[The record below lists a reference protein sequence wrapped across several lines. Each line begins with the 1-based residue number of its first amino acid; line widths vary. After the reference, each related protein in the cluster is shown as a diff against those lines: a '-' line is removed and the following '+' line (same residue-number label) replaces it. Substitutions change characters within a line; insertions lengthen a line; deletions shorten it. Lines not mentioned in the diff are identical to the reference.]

1 MSDDN
6 KLSSEDLRLIKAN
19 QKQWARQVT
28 EGLDRIREHRRI
40 FGELSMHALKNWLD
54 DLVENRV
61 KRDPERQKLIFA
73 ELKCKLDE
81 RWTDA
86 MEQRVMPIRE
96 RIVEKLAPFELVNSP
111 IQLEVV
117 KGIKK
122 TLADELQRWIDL
134 RIQIHGMLDELEQK
148 ASRS

>member
-1 MSDDN
+1 MSNDN

-19 QKQWARQVT
+19 QKQWARQVN
-28 EGLDRIREHRRI
+28 EGLDRIREHRRSY
-40 FGELSMHALKNWLD
+40 GELAMFALNSWLD
-54 DLVENRV
+54 DLVKNKV
-61 KRDPERQKLIFA
+61 KRDPERQRLIFA

-96 RIVEKLAPFELVNSP
+96 RILERLLPFELVNSP
-111 IQLEVV
+111 NQLEVV
-117 KGIKK
+117 NGIKK
-122 TLADELQRWIDL
+122 SLADELQRWIDL
-134 RIQIHGMLDELEQK
+134 RIQIQGMLDELEQN

>member
-28 EGLDRIREHRRI
+28 EGLDRIREHRRSY
-40 FGELSMHALKNWLD
+40 GEMVMHALNNWLD
-54 DLVENRV
+54 DLVEHRV
-61 KRDPERQKLIFA
+61 ERTPARQKLIFA
-73 ELKCKLDE
+73 ELKCKLDQ

-96 RIVEKLAPFELVNSP
+96 RVVEKLTPFELVNSP
-111 IQLEVV
+111 IQIEVV

-122 TLADELQRWIDL
+122 SLADELQHWLDL

>member
-1 MSDDN
+1 MSDD
-6 KLSSEDLRLIKAN
+6 KKMSSEDLRLIKAN
-19 QKQWARQVT
+19 QKQWARQVND
-28 EGLDRIREHRRI
+28 GLDRIREHRRI
-40 FGELSMHALKNWLD
+40 YGELAMHTLSNWLD

-61 KRDPERQKLIFA
+61 KRDPARQKLIFA

-96 RIVEKLAPFELVNSP
+96 RIVEKLAPFELVSSP

-122 TLADELQRWIDL
+122 SLADELQRWIDL
-134 RIQIHGMLDELEQK
+134 RIQIHGMLNELDHK